1 MAFLPDAGLLASCD
15 IDTSAW
21 LWDATRGQP
30 LWTIASKSKAAPGSY
45 CLAVSPDGRFAATS
59 QGVYE
64 TGEGRQIV
72 DSNDDLIPNI
82 SSSIYGVAFS
92 PDGRRLAFVTAYGRI
107 LLWDVEKRQ
116 LLSDLQES
124 DRQFISVSFSP
135 DSKRLV
141 TGEDEGAVRLWQVE
155 PLGQVAVI
163 GQHAARIK
171 SVAFSPDGNQ
181 VASASDDQTIAL
193 WDVARRSLITRIG
206 THTAPVLSVAFS
218 PDGKRL
224 VSGGHDK
231 SVRIY
236 TRHRALWGYRLD

>member
-1 MAFLPDAGLLASCD
+1 MPDTRLLASCD

-21 LWDATRGQP
+21 LWDTTHGQA
-30 LWTIASKSKAAPGSY
+30 LWTSTGELKSSPGSY
-45 CLAVSPDGRFAATS
+45 CLAVSPDGRFVATS

-64 TGEGRQIV
+64 TTEGRQIV
-72 DSNDDLIPNI
+72 DTNDDLIPNG

-92 PDGRRLAFVTAYGRI
+92 PDGQRLAFVTAHGRI

-116 LLSDLQES
+116 VLSNLQIN

-135 DSKRLV
+135 DSKWLV
-141 TGEDEGAVRLWQVE
+141 TGEDEGAVRLWQAE
-155 PLGQVAVI
+155 PLSQMAVI

-171 SVAFSPDGNQ
+171 SVAFSPGGSQ

-224 VSGGHDK
+224 VSGEHDK

-236 TRHRALWGYRLD
+236 TRHRTLWGYRLD